1 MAFQNLN
8 LNNHEDWLRSKGFVW
23 NDATRA
29 WEKPRRV
36 VPHFRPAPVAVPE
49 PNPEHARDAAVPRK
63 AIYPGRVH
71 VRITSY
77 CCGEQRDARN
87 VFDKYG
93 LDCLTKFGFIV
104 DDSPKWIDL
113 IVEEKRVSTK
123 KEEGF
128 EVVITP
134 L

>member
-1 MAFQNLN
+1 MSFN
-8 LNNHEDWLRSKGFVW
+8 EDQLKERGFVRQPDGTW
-23 NDATRA
+23 S
-29 WEKPRRV
+29 KPKRDVPRV
-36 VPHFRPAPVAVPE
+36 CPTPVAVVE
-49 PNPEHARDAAVPRK
+49 PDSEHAPHATVPRK
-63 AIYPGRVH
+63 AIYPGRVL

-77 CCGEQRDARN
+77 CCGEQRDHRN
-87 VFDKYG
+87 VFDKNG
-93 LDCLTKFGFIV
+93 LDCCTKSGLIV

>member
-1 MAFQNLN
+1 MRTN
-8 LNNHEDWLRSKGFVW
+8 EEWLRERGFIKSNDGSWSKPKRIVS
-23 NDATRA
+23 
-29 WEKPRRV
+29 RV
-36 VPHFRPAPVAVPE
+36 RPETAAVTQPDS
-49 PNPEHARDAAVPRK
+49 EHARDAEVPRK
-63 AIYPGRVH
+63 AIYPGRVL

-77 CCGEQRDARN
+77 CCGEQRDHRN

-93 LDCLTKFGFIV
+93 LDCCTKSGLIV